1 MRSYPLRMLGSY
13 EARYEARPKDDTS
26 SASNKQLPVTRE
38 GYLLY
43 PLRGIH
49 SSTEVHK
56 VGSLRPLII
65 AARAYAAILGVP
77 AIVFFLAVIFCVC
90 FPPSGIAQT
99 RTWSVETVD
108 TSATYTSLAV
118 DSQGNVHIAYGDG
131 DTRNLRYA
139 FRPVNSS
146 RWFTMT
152 VDSQLQ
158 EFSTHLALDS
168 EGRPHICYTP
178 RMLKYA
184 HWDGKQW
191 RIQRVE
197 PTGTIEFT
205 CSVAVASDGTPHLA
219 WYQTRIGG
227 GENFYHLKYAVLKSD
242 IWLARTV
249 DFDGEAGKWSSL
261 VLDDAGRPTLAYSRF
276 PTSILKL
283 AEWSGKEWR
292 TSVIDSAGL
301 DHVEGG
307 RGMGN
312 SMVRDAQGTLYV
324 SYYHNEALRFAVRRG
339 DRWVVQSV
347 DSVSPRGG
355 WVGFWSSLALDHQ
368 ESPQISYEDGGSL
381 KLASWDGKQWHIQLI
396 TPGGNDPN
404 RFSSIGIAPDDTIYI
419 SYRDPQDGS
428 LKVAVGHL
436 TSAPAQTAVAAP
448 RAIN

>member
-1 MRSYPLRMLGSY
+1 MRSYQLRMLGSC
-13 EARYEARPKDDTS
+13 RNCPGQDIS
-26 SASNKQLPVTRE
+26 SAPNKQLRE
-38 GYLLY
+38 TCEECLL
-43 PLRGIH
+43 LH
-49 SSTEVHK
+49 SVSGNGTSAEVHK
-56 VGSLRPLII
+56 VGSLGPPII
-65 AARAYAAILGVP
+65 NARAYPAIHGVP
-77 AIVFFLAVIFCVC
+77 VILLFLAGIFCLC
-90 FPPSGIAQT
+90 FPQTGNAQT

-108 TSATYTSLAV
+108 ASATYTSLAV
-118 DSQGNVHIAYGDG
+118 DAQGNVHIAYGDG
-131 DTRNLRYA
+131 NTRNLRYA

-158 EFSTHLALDS
+158 DFSTHLTLDS

-197 PTGTIEFT
+197 LTGTIEFT

-219 WYQTRIGG
+219 WYQTRLGG
-227 GENFYHLKYAVLKSD
+227 GENFYHLKYAVLKND
-242 IWLARTV
+242 AWLARTV

-261 VLDDAGRPTLAYSRF
+261 VLDDAGLPTLAYSRF
-276 PTSILKL
+276 PSSILKL
-283 AEWSGKEWR
+283 AEWNGKEWK
-292 TSVIDSAGL
+292 TSVIDSDGL

-312 SMVRDAQGTLYV
+312 SMARDAQGTLYV

-339 DRWVVQSV
+339 DHWAVQTV

-355 WVGFWSSLALDHQ
+355 WVGFWSSLVLDHH
-368 ESPQISYEDGGSL
+368 EFPRISYEDAGSL

-396 TPGGNDPN
+396 APGGSDPN

-428 LKVAVGHL
+428 LKVAVGRL
-436 TSAPAQTAVAAP
+436 TATPAQTAVAAP
-448 RAIN
+448 KAVN